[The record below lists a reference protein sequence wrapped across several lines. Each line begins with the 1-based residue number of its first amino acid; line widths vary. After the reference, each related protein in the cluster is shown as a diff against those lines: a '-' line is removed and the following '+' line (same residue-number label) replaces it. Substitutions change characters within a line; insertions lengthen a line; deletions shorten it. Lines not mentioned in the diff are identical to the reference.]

1 MKLIKSAAA
10 LLCMVG
16 FSSSAFAAEL
26 LIVDSAAKSRG
37 GSSAISLDI
46 VSQGDVRGFDFIIP
60 VPKGA
65 KVDASKCF
73 ATLPKGFQ
81 GRCQFNEKDSEISG
95 IAFAAE
101 KITLSEG
108 VHSLGTISIS
118 GRDAAKSLKVQ
129 FHAAGVDA
137 KSLPSSVNMNSELTR

>member
-1 MKLIKSAAA
+1 MKFIKSAAA

-26 LIVDSAAKSRG
+26 LIVDSAAKNRS

-46 VSQGDVRGFDFIIP
+46 VSEGDIRGFDFVIP
-60 VPKGA
+60 VTKGT

-81 GRCQFNEKDSEISG
+81 GRCQFNEKDMEITG

-101 KITLSEG
+101 KITLSQG
-108 VHSLGTISIS
+108 VHSLGTINVS

-137 KSLPSSVNMNSELTR
+137 NSLPSNVNVNSELTR